1 MKINKL
7 ARLRWSMLLLFGC
20 AAALPAAGFA
30 QEASLQE
37 QVDALKQKV
46 ADLDNVSVRSQSHMM
61 MDVEFQ
67 FANLWFAAKHE
78 QWDLAAFFM
87 RETQSH
93 IAWTVRVRPV
103 RNVSGGGTVELKPL
117 QQAIEQGGLAP
128 IKAALEMKDGK
139 AFRKAYEDTLPLCQ
153 GCHQASGLGYL
164 VPHIPKHPPSTTMIK
179 DE

>member
-1 MKINKL
+1 MKST
-7 ARLRWSMLLLFGC
+7 RLTKFRWSTLLLLGL
-20 AAALPAAGFA
+20 ASAIPAASFG
-30 QEASLQE
+30 QETSLQAE
-37 QVDALKQKV
+37 VDALKQKV
-46 ADLDNVSVRSQSHMM
+46 ADLDNVAVRSQSHMM

-67 FANLWFAAKHE
+67 FANLWFAAKHQ

-103 RNVSGGGTVELKPL
+103 RNVTGGGTVELKPF
-117 QQAIEQGGLAP
+117 QQAIEQGGLTP

-139 AFRKAYEDTLPLCQ
+139 AFRKAYEDTLPLCHS
-153 GCHQASGLGYL
+153 CHVASGLGYL
-164 VPHIPKHPPSTTMIK
+164 EPHIPKHPPSVTMIK